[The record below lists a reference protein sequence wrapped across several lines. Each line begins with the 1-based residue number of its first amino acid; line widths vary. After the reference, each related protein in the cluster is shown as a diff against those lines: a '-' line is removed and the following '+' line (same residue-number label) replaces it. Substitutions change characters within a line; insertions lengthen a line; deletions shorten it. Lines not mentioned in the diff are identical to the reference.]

1 MEGLF
6 VCPFIILLAAQ
17 KDLSSSLPPS
27 RSSPSFPI
35 SGALLALAEWFLL
48 LLLFRRRFGL
58 EDGYQSFR
66 ACSSSPLRRGRLI
79 LSPFFARAGGSRSEC
94 AGREEGGRKG
104 INISESRSLR
114 RKLEELDV
122 NVTLVRSLVPS
133 LSIIFKESQSGRRTA
148 QGPNGERPI
157 REGL

>member
-1 MEGLF
+1 MSAREG
-6 VCPFIILLAAQ
+6 
-17 KDLSSSLPPS
+17 
-27 RSSPSFPI
+27 R
-35 SGALLALAEWFLL
+35 
-48 LLLFRRRFGL
+48 
-58 EDGYQSFR
+58 
-66 ACSSSPLRRGRLI
+66 
-79 LSPFFARAGGSRSEC
+79 
-94 AGREEGGRKG
+94 REEGRKG

-157 REGL
+157 REGR